1 MVQASKKKIEKM
13 HYLFGK
19 IEGHKCKECS
29 RLICVPGL
37 NGKRFYKCLNYGQ
50 SNAESTDWRLSYEA
64 CGMFNKEVNKLAIKI
79 YISEPQKQLENQ
91 VSIFDY
97 KEFVR

>member
-1 MVQASKKKIEKM
+1 MRVMGQVTKKKIEKM

-19 IEGHKCKECS
+19 IERHKCKECS
-29 RLICVPGL
+29 RLICKIDW
-37 NGKRFYKCLNYGQ
+37 NRRRYYKCLNYGR
-50 SNAESTDWRLSYEA
+50 SNAESTDWKLSYEA
-64 CGMFNKEVNKLAIKI
+64 CGMFNKEKDKMA
-79 YISEPQKQLENQ
+79 KQLENQ